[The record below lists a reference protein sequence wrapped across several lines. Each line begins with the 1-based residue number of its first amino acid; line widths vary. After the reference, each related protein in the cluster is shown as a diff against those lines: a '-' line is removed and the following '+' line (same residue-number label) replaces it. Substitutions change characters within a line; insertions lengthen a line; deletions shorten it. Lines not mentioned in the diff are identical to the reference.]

1 MNIRNLWLTVRAT
14 LILALP
20 GLPSGALAASPWGPM
35 EQIEAAA
42 RKEGALVIYAAP
54 GHFNRESQRE
64 ISNIFK
70 DRYGVTIEWTGLS
83 ASDISPRV
91 FAEQRTKQYTADIT
105 MSGVAG
111 HYGSLKP
118 KGYVS
123 PIVAPSSLEKGVW
136 RLDPAVATPNDRDW
150 LFINMPL
157 RPSILINTKMIPAGQ
172 EPRSYQDLLDPK
184 WKGKI
189 AFQSPAGGGTGSGW
203 FRATY
208 RTLGLDYM
216 RKLAKQVVLVAKVN
230 DPPQALAQ
238 GRFPVALA
246 ATTTR
251 TRQLIEQGA
260 SLRFIQPKEGNHMAS
275 QGTCF
280 IANAPHANAAMLFYQ
295 WFFSKEGQLVYA
307 TYTRAISVRKDVP
320 QGFIPEDER
329 YVEGEPF
336 LMAAT
341 EDQQGK
347 RPQEL
352 LKLGKEIFVEGK

>member
-1 MNIRNLWLTVRAT
+1 MKMTKLG
-14 LILALP
+14 LILGAALIA
-20 GLPSGALAASPWGPM
+20 ALAVFPSRAHAADAWGPM
-35 EQIEAAA
+35 DQIEAAA
-42 RKEGALVIYAAP
+42 RKEGKLVIYAAP
-54 GHFNRESQRE
+54 GHFNRDAERE

-70 DRYGVTIEWTGLS
+70 DKYGVAIEWTTLS
-83 ASDISPRV
+83 ARDISPRV
-91 FAEQRTKQYTADIT
+91 FAEQRTQQYTVDIT
-105 MSGVAG
+105 ASGVAG

-118 KGYVS
+118 KGYVQ
-123 PIVAPSSLEKGVW
+123 PILAPSSLEKGVW
-136 RLDPAVATPNDRDW
+136 RLDPAIATPQSRDW

-157 RPSILINTKMIPAGQ
+157 RPSFLINTKMIPAGQ
-172 EPRSYQDLLDPK
+172 EPKSYQDLLLPK

-189 AFQSPAGGGTGSGW
+189 VFQSPAGGGTGSGW

-208 RTLGLDYM
+208 RHLGEDYL

-238 GRFPVALA
+238 GRFPIALA

-260 SLRFIQPKEGNHMAS
+260 PLKFVQPKEGNHMAS

-280 IANAPHANAAMLFYQ
+280 IVNAPHPNAAKLFYQ
-295 WFFSKEGQLVYA
+295 WFYSKEGQFVYA
-307 TYTRAISVRKDVP
+307 RDTRAISVRKDVP
-320 QGFIPEDER
+320 QNFIPENER
-329 YVEGEPF
+329 YADGDPF

-352 LKLGKEIFVEGK
+352 LKLGKQIFVDKQ